1 MISGPEKDNL
11 WDTVNNVF
19 FEERL
24 FPDLIAVF
32 IWLFFSI
39 LFIYVPFLNETPVR
53 VLLSLPIIL
62 FIPGYILIAALFP
75 QKNELDLIER
85 IALSFGLSIA
95 VVPLIGLGLNYTP
108 WGIRLDPIV
117 TSLSIFIF
125 IMGVI
130 AQYRRGILPKN
141 EQYEFPLNTI
151 ITGLKEDFFSPEQ
164 TRTDQILSII
174 LLISIITTV
183 FVTIFVIAV
192 PKDGERFTEFYILGE
207 KQMAADYP
215 SKIFTGQDYPMY
227 IGIGNHEYQNI
238 SYTLETYLV
247 NMKFNPDDASSSVI
261 KMDPLDTIVV
271 TVPHNET
278 MTIPYTLNA
287 TDTDYNRIEFL
298 LFNETLPANYIT
310 KMDRINASYR
320 DLHLWVTVYPPE
332 MR

>member
-19 FEERL
+19 FEERI

-85 IALSFGLSIA
+85 ITLSFGLSIA

-125 IMGVI
+125 IMGVVND
-130 AQYRRGILPKN
+130 AGL
-141 EQYEFPLNTI
+141 LN
-151 ITGLKEDFFSPEQ
+151 F
-164 TRTDQILSII
+164 
-174 LLISIITTV
+174 
-183 FVTIFVIAV
+183 
-192 PKDGERFTEFYILGE
+192 
-207 KQMAADYP
+207 
-215 SKIFTGQDYPMY
+215 
-227 IGIGNHEYQNI
+227 
-238 SYTLETYLV
+238 
-247 NMKFNPDDASSSVI
+247 MKF
-261 KMDPLDTIVV
+261 
-271 TVPHNET
+271 
-278 MTIPYTLNA
+278 
-287 TDTDYNRIEFL
+287 
-298 LFNETLPANYIT
+298 
-310 KMDRINASYR
+310 
-320 DLHLWVTVYPPE
+320 
-332 MR
+332 